1 MCKVALCFLESAAA
15 RFFFFLNTA
24 ARCYSFVDTSM
35 KVFAHVDKQFFQI
48 AVCARARVLVSDNLK
63 KKRKRILDNQK

>member
-1 MCKVALCFLESAAA
+1 MCKVALCFLETAAA
-15 RFFFFLNTA
+15 RFFFLFFNTA

-48 AVCARARVLVSDNLK
+48 AVRAHVLVADNLK
-63 KKRKRILDNQK
+63 KKEEKNSR

>member
-15 RFFFFLNTA
+15 HFYFFLNSA

-35 KVFAHVDKQFFQI
+35 KVFAHVDEQFFQI
-48 AVCARARVLVSDNLK
+48 AVCERTRAFVLTIK
-63 KKRKRILDNQK
+63 KKKQILDNQK